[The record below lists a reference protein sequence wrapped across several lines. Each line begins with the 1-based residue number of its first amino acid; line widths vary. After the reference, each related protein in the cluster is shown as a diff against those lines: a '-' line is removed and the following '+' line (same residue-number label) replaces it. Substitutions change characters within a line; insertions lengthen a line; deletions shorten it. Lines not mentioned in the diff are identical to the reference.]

1 MKNQYDR
8 SSITGDEPATGIVQ
22 GREFFEPGLTIRQ
35 HFAAMAMQGILA
47 NEDLRTALL
56 MDARTFKRDPNYSV
70 AHEAVRQ
77 ADLLIE
83 ELNEL

>member
-1 MKNQYDR
+1 M
-8 SSITGDEPATGIVQ
+8 ITGNEPAMPTTNSVDGTELND
-22 GREFFEPGLTIRQ
+22 GGLTIRQ
-35 HFAAMAMQGILA
+35 HFAAIAMQGILA
-47 NEDLRTALL
+47 NEQLRTALL

-83 ELNEL
+83 ELNELQK

>member
-35 HFAAMAMQGILA
+35 HFAAMAMQGLLA
-47 NEDLRTALL
+47 NKYFQVYKEGELSTDKLSRTAV
-56 MDARTFKRDPNYSV
+56 DA
-70 AHEAVRQ
+70 
-77 ADLLIE
+77 ADALIE
-83 ELNEL
+83 ELNKLQK